1 MAATGIASC
10 AAVGCAAQ
18 DGQASQKVPD
28 VTVADASGT
37 RRLRILATSDMHGVF
52 VPWDYALDEKI
63 TAGSVAQVATAVK
76 ELRDEDTLLVDAG
89 DTIQDNMAELFAQ
102 DEIHP
107 MIACMNSIGYDIGV
121 TGNHDYD
128 YGMDVVRKTVA
139 SFEGK
144 VLVGNVI
151 DENGDPVA
159 EGSTIIDKNGVRVG
173 LVGMVTPNIVR
184 WDEKQLRGCTVS
196 NPMQEA
202 RKLIDQIKDD
212 VDVLVGVMHMGLAS
226 EFGEKGSGVRDIAE
240 ACPEFDLIV
249 AAHSHQLIE
258 GEDVNGVLVVENK
271 YHAQTMSVVDL
282 MLEADGDGWK
292 VVDRTSSSV
301 QIADYEPD
309 TDLMDAMASF
319 DKKAKDY
326 AHEEIAVLTGGSLAP
341 ANEIAEIPQAMIQD
355 TALLDLVNTVQ
366 LHYSGARVAAAALFN
381 SRANVEPGPIRRCD
395 VSKIYKFDNTLY
407 TVEMTGAQLR
417 KQMEWAAGVFQQYH
431 EGDLTIGFSQ
441 KRAYYLCDSF
451 QGVNYKVNIAKEEG
465 SRIEDLTWPDGTPV
479 ADDESFV
486 FATNNFRA
494 TTALLAPGMTFDEG
508 EELPKLLEIDVA
520 GSIGGIRD
528 MLVDYIVN
536 VMGGEI
542 EPATDN
548 NWSIV
553 GNDWDPAE
561 HQQAVELIA
570 AGKLSVATNEQ
581 KFLTGTVITREDVQ
595 RALES

>member
-1 MAATGIASC
+1 
-10 AAVGCAAQ
+10 
-18 DGQASQKVPD
+18 
-28 VTVADASGT
+28 
-37 RRLRILATSDMHGVF
+37 
-52 VPWDYALDEKI
+52 
-63 TAGSVAQVATAVK
+63 
-76 ELRDEDTLLVDAG
+76 
-89 DTIQDNMAELFAQ
+89 
-102 DEIHP
+102 
-107 MIACMNSIGYDIGV
+107 
-121 TGNHDYD
+121 
-128 YGMDVVRKTVA
+128 
-139 SFEGK
+139 
-144 VLVGNVI
+144 
-151 DENGDPVA
+151 
-159 EGSTIIDKNGVRVG
+159 
-173 LVGMVTPNIVR
+173 
-184 WDEKQLRGCTVS
+184 
-196 NPMQEA
+196 
-202 RKLIDQIKDD
+202 
-212 VDVLVGVMHMGLAS
+212 
-226 EFGEKGSGVRDIAE
+226 
-240 ACPEFDLIV
+240 
-249 AAHSHQLIE
+249 
-258 GEDVNGVLVVENK
+258 
-271 YHAQTMSVVDL
+271 
-282 MLEADGDGWK
+282 
-292 VVDRTSSSV
+292 
-301 QIADYEPD
+301 
-309 TDLMDAMASF
+309 
-319 DKKAKDY
+319 
-326 AHEEIAVLTGGSLAP
+326 LTGGSLAP